1 MHAGQHRARQ
11 LARGTLSVMAA
22 EALALPVALLLA
34 AFVTRRLGP
43 SGYGLFV
50 LASSLVAWVEWTSSA
65 VLSRAVIREA
75 SARPDDPHLGTTA
88 VSSTCSSA
96 SSPQRCS
103 GRPLPCCRR

>member
-43 SGYGLFV
+43 SGYGLLA

-88 VSSTCSSA
+88 VQLNA
-96 SSPQRCS
+96 VIGVVAAVILWAAAP
-103 GRPLPCCRR
+103 